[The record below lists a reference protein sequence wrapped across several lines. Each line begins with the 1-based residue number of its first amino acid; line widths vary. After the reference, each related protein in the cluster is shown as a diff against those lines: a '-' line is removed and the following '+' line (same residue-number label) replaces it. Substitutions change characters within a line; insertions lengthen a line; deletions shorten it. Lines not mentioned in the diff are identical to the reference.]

1 MRVGGRSEDGAGCMG
16 SSDSPEIEERWDRE
30 PPPEEVEDIDVECVR
45 TVASGIGEKAE
56 QLMGRASVE

>member
-1 MRVGGRSEDGAGCMG
+1 MG
-16 SSDSPEIEERWDRE
+16 SSDSPEIEERWDWE
-30 PPPEEVEDIDVECVR
+30 PPPEEEVEDIDVECVR